1 MTDAGYYR
9 FPTIH
14 GDAVVFTSEDD
25 LWAVPAAGGVARRL
39 TSGLGAASH
48 PALSPDGRWL
58 AFSGR
63 EEGPAEVYLMPADGG
78 PARRLTYAAVECL
91 VAGGT
96 PDGRGVYFS
105 TGGQP
110 FRGVGRLFTGGGD
123 GGLPAQLPVG
133 PASFISFENGNGSVG
148 AGRVLSRPSVEAA
161 HWKRYRGGTAGDLW
175 VDAAGEGA
183 WRRLVRLD
191 GNPS

>member
-63 EEGPAEVYLMPADGG
+63 EEGPAEVYLMPAEGG
-78 PARRLTYAAVECL
+78 PARRLTHAGVECL
-91 VAGGT
+91 VAGWT
-96 PDGRGVYFS
+96 PDGRIVYFS
-105 TGGQP
+105 TAGQP
-110 FRGVGRLFTGGGD
+110 FRGLGRLFAVDVNGG
-123 GGLPAQLPVG
+123 PPEELPVG
-133 PASFISFENGNGSVG
+133 PAS
-148 AGRVLSRPSVEAA
+148 
-161 HWKRYRGGTAGDLW
+161 
-175 VDAAGEGA
+175 
-183 WRRLVRLD
+183 
-191 GNPS
+191 

>member
-1 MTDAGYYR
+1 MTQGADGGYYR

-14 GDAVVFTSEDD
+14 ADTIVFVSEDD
-25 LWAVPAAGGVARRL
+25 LWSVDAGGGVAQRL

-78 PARRLTYAAVECL
+78 AARRLTYAGVECL

-96 PDGRGVYFS
+96 PDGRVVYFS
-105 TGGQP
+105 TAGQP
-110 FRGVGRLFTGGGD
+110 FRGLGRLFAVDVEGGPPEE
-123 GGLPAQLPVG
+123 LRVG
-133 PASFISFENGNGSVG
+133 PASFISFQNANGAGG
-148 AGRVLSRPSVEAA
+148 AGRVLSRPS
-161 HWKRYRGGTAGDLW
+161 
-175 VDAAGEGA
+175 
-183 WRRLVRLD
+183 
-191 GNPS
+191 